1 MRMEY
6 CAYSFLSED
15 GSLCDYEIATD
26 ELASMTAVC
35 AHHVKHIKRK
45 DIQELV
51 TLIYH
56 ANGSIRGKCAI
67 QKHEVMRL
75 HAMYEFYFVR
85 IEHFVLPV
93 GSLGTAYLHVLRA
106 KRKPLYVS

>member
-45 DIQELV
+45 DIQ
-51 TLIYH
+51 
-56 ANGSIRGKCAI
+56 
-67 QKHEVMRL
+67 
-75 HAMYEFYFVR
+75 
-85 IEHFVLPV
+85 
-93 GSLGTAYLHVLRA
+93 
-106 KRKPLYVS
+106 

>member
-45 DIQELV
+45 DIQEAVVLSKKRV
-51 TLIYH
+51 WQLF
-56 ANGSIRGKCAI
+56 SIVKSFCG
-67 QKHEVMRL
+67 
-75 HAMYEFYFVR
+75 
-85 IEHFVLPV
+85 
-93 GSLGTAYLHVLRA
+93 
-106 KRKPLYVS
+106 